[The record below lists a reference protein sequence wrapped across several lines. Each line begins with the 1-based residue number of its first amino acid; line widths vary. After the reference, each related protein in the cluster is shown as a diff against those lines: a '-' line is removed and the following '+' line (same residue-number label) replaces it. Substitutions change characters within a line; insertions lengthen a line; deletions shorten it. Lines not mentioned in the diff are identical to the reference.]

1 MRRILAVLALTWGCG
16 EGLGFYAFGSAFGC
30 DPLAGPNLG
39 QAQQARVDSIQ
50 ARVDSLPPGRI
61 RTRDEKWADIARQV
75 PGGWG
80 GFFLDDGTPTIYL
93 VDPTRRNEAI
103 VALYAL
109 GVGQPT
115 YDIRQSRVKQGR
127 WDFAQLYDW
136 KRFIQLHISGIR
148 GLVMIG
154 INEGRN
160 RLEYGVLDPAAGR
173 DLAAQFESLALP
185 CGLVNITVT
194 GGIVW

>member
-1 MRRILAVLALTWGCG
+1 MRRLLAVLVLIFGCG
-16 EGLGFYAFGSAFGC
+16 EALGLDAFEC

-39 QAQQARVDSIQ
+39 PAQQARVDSLQ

-61 RTRDEKWADIARQV
+61 RTRDEEWADIARQV

-80 GFFLDDGTPTIYL
+80 GVFLDDGTLTIYL
-93 VDPTRRNEAI
+93 VDPTRRSEATA
-103 VALYAL
+103 ALYAL

-136 KRFIQLHISGIR
+136 KRYIQLHIGGVT
-148 GLVMIG
+148 GLGSMF

-160 RLEYGVLDPAAGR
+160 RLEYWVLDLGVGQE
-173 DLAAQFESLALP
+173 LAAQFESLALP
-185 CGLVNITVT
+185 CGLVNITL
-194 GGIVW
+194 GGAIVND